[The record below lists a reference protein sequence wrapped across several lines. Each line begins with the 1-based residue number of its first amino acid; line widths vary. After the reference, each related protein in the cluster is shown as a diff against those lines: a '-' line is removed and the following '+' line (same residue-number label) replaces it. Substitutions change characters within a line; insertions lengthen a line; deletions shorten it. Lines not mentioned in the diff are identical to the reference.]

1 MAAMVFTVDQTFVVS
16 GTLDFALA
24 ACFELSLTV
33 YADNGAA
40 LTDYN

>member
-1 MAAMVFTVDQTFVVS
+1 MVAMVFAVDPTFVVS
-16 GTLDFALA
+16 CALDFARA
-24 ACFELSLTV
+24 ACFELSPTV